1 MWAPFVGTAYFSD
14 WAVEDA
20 SFLRL
25 QTLTLGYTL
34 PEKLTEKVNLTKVR
48 FYVTGSN
55 LFCLTKYSGYD
66 PEVDTRRTYAGGPSL
81 TPGVDYSAYPKSIGI
96 VAGLNLVFGVRS
108 AVKASAP
115 VVTPSE
121 VREVVKEVE
130 KEKIVEKVV
139 EKVVEKEVVKE
150 VVKEV
155 PAATLKDIYSD
166 DLFFLIGKSE
176 LRPEEAFKLGRI
188 CQLLTDNPKAKIV
201 IKGFADSGTG
211 TNEINDR
218 LARERAQ
225 AVASMLQSG
234 GIAASRISI
243 ESLGGDRDASA
254 SPESNRVAVCM
265 VE

>member
-1 MWAPFVGTAYFSD
+1 M
-14 WAVEDA
+14 AVPVPKQ
-20 SFLRL
+20 F
-25 QTLTLGYTL
+25 TLTLKIGFGGAPARKPAAT
-34 PEKLTEKVNLTKVR
+34 T
-48 FYVTGSN
+48 YV
-55 LFCLTKYSGYD
+55 
-66 PEVDTRRTYAGGPSL
+66 P
-81 TPGVDYSAYPKSIGI
+81 
-96 VAGLNLVFGVRS
+96 
-108 AVKASAP
+108 AP
-115 VVTPSE
+115 QVQ
-121 VREVVKEVE
+121 
-130 KEKIVEKVV
+130 EKIVEKVV

-155 PAATLKDIYSD
+155 PASTLKDIYSD
-166 DLFFLIGKSE
+166 DLFFLLGKSE

-254 SPESNRVAVCM
+254 SPESNRVAVCI